1 MKEKSFLSASL
12 YRSLSF
18 EKTCQHLCKLASLQL
33 HALARASC
41 YADDETTA
49 VNESVYLISFS
60 HI

>member
-41 YADDETTA
+41 YADDE
-49 VNESVYLISFS
+49 NYGS
-60 HI
+60 